1 MRSVKVI
8 VAILLST
15 SGIIIAAQSLS
26 QALQVWALLL
36 LALSLTSLL
45 LALIAP
51 LFIKRMRDGRKRSGL
66 PSRYEREKDPW
77 RALSAGE
84 DPTER

>member
-15 SGIIIAAQSLS
+15 SGIIIAAESLS

>member
-1 MRSVKVI
+1 MRSVKFI
-8 VAILLST
+8 VAIILST
-15 SGIIIAAQSLS
+15 SGALIAAQSLS
-26 QALQVWALLL
+26 QALQAWALLL
-36 LALSLTSLL
+36 LMLSLTSLL

-51 LFIKRMRDGRKRSGL
+51 LFMRRMRGGRKRSGL

-84 DPTER
+84 DPTEQ

>member
-1 MRSVKVI
+1 MKSLKVLI
-8 VAILLST
+8 AIALAI
-15 SGIIIAAQSLS
+15 SGVFIAAQSLS
-26 QALQVWALLL
+26 QALEAWALVL
-36 LALSLTSLL
+36 LALSLTTLL
-45 LALIAP
+45 LAFLAP
-51 LFIKRMRDGRKRSGL
+51 LFIKRSRGGRKRSGL

>member
-15 SGIIIAAQSLS
+15 SGIIIAAESLS

-51 LFIKRMRDGRKRSGL
+51 LFIKRMRGGRKRSGL

>member
-8 VAILLST
+8 VAIVLST
-15 SGIIIAAQSLS
+15 SGVIIAAQSLS

-51 LFIKRMRDGRKRSGL
+51 LFIKRMRGGGKRSGL

>member
-51 LFIKRMRDGRKRSGL
+51 LFIKRKRGGRKRSGL

>member
-36 LALSLTSLL
+36 LVLSLTSLL

-51 LFIKRMRDGRKRSGL
+51 LFIKRMRGGRKRSGL
-66 PSRYEREKDPW
+66 PSRYERVKDPW

>member
-51 LFIKRMRDGRKRSGL
+51 LFIKRMRGGRKRSGL

>member
-8 VAILLST
+8 VAIILST

-51 LFIKRMRDGRKRSGL
+51 LFIKRMRGGRKRSGL